1 MKIFFK
7 LLLIGIL
14 MQCSFAYTMEPEA
27 FKKERAEEHDLERFW
42 LQVPGQ
48 YRVYLDMVG
57 DLFHAGHINAIKHA
71 IRAACMR
78 FHCEPQDVY
87 MIIGV
92 NGDADCASY
101 KRLPILNVDERCEE
115 IAACRLVNQVIKNSP
130 LVLTAE
136 FLDQNHIDLV
146 VHGDDFDPVKA
157 RLYYGVAMDRSIFQT
172 IPYTKGIS
180 TSDIIRR
187 ILGRAEELSAQL
199 ATK

>member
-1 MKIFFK
+1 MKLFLK
-7 LLLIGIL
+7 LLFVVVLA
-14 MQCSFAYTMEPEA
+14 QCSFAYGMESEA
-27 FKKERAEEHDLERFW
+27 LKQERVERRSLERFW
-42 LQVPGQ
+42 LQIPGQ

-57 DLFHAGHINAIKHA
+57 DLFHAGHIKAIEHA
-71 IRAACMR
+71 RRAACER

-92 NGDADCASY
+92 NGDADCAGY
-101 KRLPILNVDERCEE
+101 KRLPILNVDERGAE
-115 IAACRLVNQVIKNSP
+115 IAACRSVDQVIKNSP

-136 FLDQNHIDLV
+136 FLDEHHIDLV

-157 RLYYGVAMDRSIFQT
+157 RLYYGVAMDRDIFQT

-187 ILGRAEELSAQL
+187 ILARAEELSAQL
-199 ATK
+199 ASK